1 MCTDAEIGF
10 FQNICDDVSCVRGRL
25 DDVRFVIGYEIS
37 RRCFKRLSLKRF
49 ADINWSLSV
58 ALACWLLQQ
67 MLCQQRQQREY
78 ISFEWVMK
86 QMGCD
91 IEIYGG
97 THKLSVEKKGKVLYV
112 NPGSLT
118 GAFSP
123 TNVQVDWSWK

>member
-67 MLCQQRQQREY
+67 MLC
-78 ISFEWVMK
+78 
-86 QMGCD
+86 
-91 IEIYGG
+91 
-97 THKLSVEKKGKVLYV
+97 
-112 NPGSLT
+112 
-118 GAFSP
+118 
-123 TNVQVDWSWK
+123 